1 MTFEWD
7 EAKNAGN
14 INKHG
19 VSFAI
24 ASRIFEEAVVT
35 FRDDRFEYGEERE
48 ISIGQVEGILFLT
61 VVHTDRDGKTRI
73 ISARRANGVER
84 KRYEEATR

>member
-1 MTFEWD
+1 MYEWD
-7 EAKNAGN
+7 EAKNAAN
-14 INKHG
+14 IRKHG
-19 VSFAI
+19 VSFAT
-24 ASRIFEEAVVT
+24 ASRIFEGPVVT
-35 FRDDRFEYGEERE
+35 SSDDRIDYGEERE

-61 VVHTDRDGKTRI
+61 VVHTDRDGSTRI